1 MKNERFKLGIV
12 LVAVGIL
19 IILFRFDVLDIRI
32 INSII
37 GSLFAL
43 WPLILVVVGINMIF
57 SSNNFVRTITWIS
70 FVTLLILHSLGYIP
84 EKLFF

>member
-1 MKNERFKLGIV
+1 MKNESFKLGIV
-12 LVAVGIL
+12 LVVVGIFIL
-19 IILFRFDVLDIRI
+19 LFRLGVLDISV

-57 SSNNFVRTITWIS
+57 SSNKIVKAITWVS
-70 FVTLLILHSLGYIP
+70 FVVLLILHSLGYIP
-84 EKLFF
+84 EKLIF